1 MALVNETTDTS
12 ATSPVDAA
20 PEREPASI
28 LESVLKTGK
37 FAVTAEIVPPKVP
50 SLNAVTKKV
59 NLLKDIVDGINV
71 TDNASAAVK
80 MSSLAVCIHIA
91 SMGVEPVF
99 QITSRDRNRI
109 AIQADM
115 IGAHALGVRNVFAVT
130 GDFIT
135 MGDHPAAKPVYDMD
149 SVLVV
154 DMLNDM
160 RRGYLQCG
168 DELRTSPRFPV
179 HTPNFFLGAAA
190 NPFADPMPFHIV
202 KTAKKRLAGA
212 DFIQSQ
218 CTFDLPRFREFMK
231 MYVDAGL
238 HEQLYFLVG
247 IMPCKSCRPLEFMK
261 ASVPGMSIPDDSIKR
276 IQSAENGEEEG
287 VNMAVE
293 IIEEVKGI
301 EGVNGIHIMTVSW
314 EAVIPEILKRAGLT
328 PEDRDVVDIYAAK
341 GNKNGTT

>member
-1 MALVNETTDTS
+1 MVPLSEA
-12 ATSPVDAA
+12 AAA
-20 PEREPASI
+20 PAPETPEAAEPREPASI
-28 LESVLKTGK
+28 LEKVLRAGK
-37 FAVTAEIVPPKVP
+37 FAITAEIVPPRVP
-50 SLNAVTKKV
+50 SLGAVAKKV
-59 NLLKDIVDGINV
+59 DLLRGQVDGINI

-80 MSSLAVCIHIA
+80 MSSLAVCIHLA
-91 SMGVEPVF
+91 SLGVEPVF

-115 IGAHALGVRNVFAVT
+115 LGALALGVKNVFAVS
-130 GDFIT
+130 GDYIT

-154 DMLNDM
+154 QMLNGL
-160 RRGYLQCG
+160 RNGYLECG
-168 DELRTSPRFPV
+168 DELRTSPKFPV
-179 HTPNFFLGAAA
+179 HKPNFFLGAAA
-190 NPFADPMPFHIV
+190 NPFADPMPMHVI
-202 KTAKKRLAGA
+202 KTMKKLQAGA

-238 HEQLYFLVG
+238 HEKAYFLVG
-247 IMPCKSCRPLEFMK
+247 IMPCKSCRPLEFMR
-261 ASVPGMSIPDDSIKR
+261 ASVPGMSIPDDR
-276 IQSAENGEEEG
+276 ISRMRSASDGESEG
-287 VNMAVE
+287 VDMAVE

-328 PEDRDVVDIYAAK
+328 PEERGVLDIYAGPEA
-341 GNKNGTT
+341 